1 MQPASLNR
9 QNPKAGFTL
18 IELIVAM
25 AVFSL
30 IGGVLVTI
38 FVTSVQYFSNEKAQL
53 FNQYRITHLSDA
65 FEIDTRRS
73 TEVNIVSG
81 CLVFTIS
88 SGNSTYCLNTSTH
101 VVTRNN
107 LEIADNIQ
115 TLTTTLNSNKLVLTV
130 VTVPDQR
137 GITNTIHLT
146 YFVREGNY

>member
-1 MQPASLNR
+1 MRPASLNK
-9 QNPKAGFTL
+9 QNPKSGFTL
-18 IELIVAM
+18 IELIIAM

-30 IGGVLVTI
+30 IGGVLVMI
-38 FVTSVQYFSNEKAQL
+38 FVTSVEYFSNEKSQI
-53 FNQYRITHLSDA
+53 FNQYRITQLSDA
-65 FEIDTRRS
+65 FEVDTRKA

-101 VVTRNN
+101 SLTRNN
-107 LEIADNIQ
+107 LEISDSIQ
-115 TLTTTLNSNKLVLTV
+115 TMTSTLTSNKLILTV

-146 YFVREGNY
+146 YYLREGNY

>member
-1 MQPASLNR
+1 LNKY
-9 QNPKAGFTL
+9 NPKAGLTFV
-18 IELIVAM
+18 ELIVAM

-38 FVTSVQYFSNEKAQL
+38 FVTSVQYFSNEKSQI
-53 FNQYRITHLSDA
+53 FNQYRITQLSDA
-65 FEIDTRRS
+65 FEVDTRRS

-88 SGNSTYCLNTSTH
+88 SGNTTYCLNTSTH
-101 VVTRNN
+101 IITRNN

-115 TLTTTLNSNKLVLTV
+115 TLTTTLTLNKLNLTV
-130 VTVPDQR
+130 VTIPDQR

-146 YFVREGNY
+146 YYVREGNY

>member
-1 MQPASLNR
+1 MRPALLNR
-9 QNPKAGFTL
+9 QNPKAAFTL

-73 TEVNIVSG
+73 TEINIVSD

-115 TLTTTLNSNKLVLTV
+115 TLTTTINSNQLVLTV

-146 YFVREGNY
+146 YYVREGNY

>member
-1 MQPASLNR
+1 MRPASFNN

-18 IELIVAM
+18 LELIVAM

-38 FVTSVQYFSNEKAQL
+38 FVTSVQYFSNEKSQI
-53 FNQYRITHLSDA
+53 FNQYRITYLSDA
-65 FEIDTRRS
+65 FEVDTRRS

-101 VVTRNN
+101 IVTRNN
-107 LEIADNIQ
+107 VQIADNIQ
-115 TLTTTLNSNKLVLTV
+115 TLSTTLNVNKLDLTV
-130 VTVPDQR
+130 VTVADQR

-146 YFVREGNY
+146 YYIREGNY